1 MERYILFK
9 ILMNLPKIGISAI
22 GYQCSEHLDKV
33 LEPWIDFNKKHNN
46 IIISVSH
53 GLFPETEK
61 LGFPIKSTDDTIEKL
76 EAYLDKNLI
85 DQFIFLETPTFEK
98 DIRNSTLPFLL
109 AKDIDY
115 LLLLDLQDEIY
126 TEKNIIDICDFITRE
141 NFISFFKINFKN
153 YVIDNYSYVDDF
165 IAPRIWNN
173 KLNGGIKQF
182 YYDNEI
188 LFNNGKKADDTS
200 CRIIPRNIAFVKH
213 LSWVGSKDY
222 LKRKIEFQKIHYG
235 HCSYEW
241 NEKSNKLELNEEF
254 YLKYNLPKPILHKD

>member
-1 MERYILFK
+1 
-9 ILMNLPKIGISAI
+9 MNFPKIGISAI
-22 GYQCSEHLDKV
+22 GYQCAEHLDKV
-33 LEPWIDFNKKHNN
+33 LAPWIDFNKKYNN
-46 IIISVSH
+46 IIISASH

-61 LGFPIKSTDDTIEKL
+61 LGFPIKSTDGTIEKL
-76 EAYLDKNLI
+76 KEYETKNLI
-85 DQFIFLETPTFEK
+85 NQFIFLETPTFER

-109 AKDIDY
+109 SKDIDY

-126 TEKNIIDICDFITRE
+126 TEKNIIDICNFITRE
-141 NFISFFKINFKN
+141 NFVSFFKINFKN
-153 YVIDNYSYVDDF
+153 YVIDNNTYVDDF
-165 IAPRIWNN
+165 VAPRIWNN

-200 CRIIPRNIAFVKH
+200 CITIPRNIAFVKH

-235 HCSYEW
+235 HCSYKW
-241 NEKSNKLELNEEF
+241 NDELNQLALNDEY
-254 YLKYNLPKPILHKD
+254 YLKYNLQKPTIYKESLS